1 MVIFSHLHINIV
13 WKSSTD
19 TLLMGRES
27 QPLAVHFSRSLT
39 YESIGDVGR
48 ARHDIRQDKISDK
61 SAEVKRRNENGKLS
75 TACFFILYFEEISNE
90 GVFGSHNTHRS
101 CVLVGL
107 STLSP
112 ELIEMLFFVLLHPTT
127 LHRAKLHI
135 RQSPIYVCLLHTT
148 GMSQKRFSAR
158 LETCVDTSKK
168 AFGMAFSSHFF
179 LPSHHVAPLDLTR
192 AILSLSPAILL
203 GCLVIYVFDIY

>member
-1 MVIFSHLHINIV
+1 MIFSHLHINIV

-27 QPLAVHFSRSLT
+27 QPLALHLSRSLT
-39 YESIGDVGR
+39 CESIEDVGR

-75 TACFFILYFEEISNE
+75 TACFFYIYFEEISNE

-112 ELIEMLFFVLLHPTT
+112 ELIEMLFFALLHPTT
-127 LHRAKLHI
+127 AQSEAAHEAKSNL
-135 RQSPIYVCLLHTT
+135 CLFVTYN
-148 GMSQKRFSAR
+148 GYESEK
-158 LETCVDTSKK
+158 
-168 AFGMAFSSHFF
+168 
-179 LPSHHVAPLDLTR
+179 
-192 AILSLSPAILL
+192 ILSKTRDMCRHI
-203 GCLVIYVFDIY
+203 